1 MLLLTHLLLTS
12 QTSLKPVYL
21 FIDTFVQGSI
31 PCKQAASVAGS
42 SAVAVTANAS
52 APVNG
57 NGSGSAQTFNITA
70 PAEGKDT
77 NADIK
82 VFTQIVYVGKGCI
95 PI

>member
-1 MLLLTHLLLTS
+1 M
-12 QTSLKPVYL
+12 
-21 FIDTFVQGSI
+21 
-31 PCKQAASVAGS
+31 AES

-57 NGSGSAQTFNITA
+57 HGSGGAQTFNITA
-70 PAEGKDT
+70 PAEGKVTDG
-77 NADIK
+77 DIK